1 MTDKQKSAIKKMNA
15 ALRGLKSAKIH
26 ICGMDDDLLY
36 ATKESINKRDKS
48 KDSVHN
54 EVANT
59 VQQRVGWVTGDCG
72 YFKADCYLDSGGW

>member
-26 ICGMDDDLLY
+26 ICGMDGELLY
-36 ATKESINKRDKS
+36 ATKESINKRDKAR
-48 KDSVHN
+48 DLEYN

-59 VQQRVGWVTGDCG
+59 VHQRVGDCG